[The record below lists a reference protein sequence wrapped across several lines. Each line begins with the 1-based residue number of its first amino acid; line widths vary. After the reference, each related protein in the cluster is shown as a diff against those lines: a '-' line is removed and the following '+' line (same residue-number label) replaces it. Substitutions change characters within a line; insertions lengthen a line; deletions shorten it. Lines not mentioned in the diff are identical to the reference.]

1 MKGARLTICAIC
13 VIIAIVAA
21 ITAVIM
27 FRNEIA
33 GFFADIKDRI
43 NEKRFRNSGE
53 YEDYVD

>member
-1 MKGARLTICAIC
+1 MRGVKMVLYALCAL
-13 VIIAIVAA
+13 VTIVAA
-21 ITAVIM
+21 ITAVVM

-33 GFFADIKDRI
+33 GFFADIKNKI

>member
-1 MKGARLTICAIC
+1 MRGVRLVLYALC
-13 VIIAIVAA
+13 VLLTIVAA
-21 ITAVIM
+21 IAAVVM

-33 GFFADIKDRI
+33 GFFVDIKNKI